1 MTKTLFSCYTW
12 TVWKQEQFLLVQK
25 FFMEVGRSL
34 RKKWHV
40 NGQKIYHI
48 HLLSHM
54 QPSRYSFPWMEFCL
68 WATPRELLR
77 SCIHPP
83 CDHSASLLHLE
94 EGLGWITVSDHKG
107 KIRHRWIFYGNRNK
121 KLLNQ
126 GKKSTSGAIH
136 LKVPASIVILP
147 DISTLASPK
156 SASLICFLSS
166 VRSRLP
172 GTNIKGLYEKQIFSY
187 FWSALQ
193 DKDTRASSNQ

>member
-1 MTKTLFSCYTW
+1 MLHLDRM
-12 TVWKQEQFLLVQK
+12 ERVQK
-25 FFMEVGRSL
+25 FFIEVGRSL

-40 NGQKIYHI
+40 NGQRIYHI

-77 SCIHPP
+77 SCTHPP
-83 CDHSASLLHLE
+83 CDHSASLIHLE
-94 EGLGWITVSDHKG
+94 EGLGWITVSDKG
-107 KIRHRWIFYGNRNK
+107 TIRHWWIFYGNRNCWTREVK
-121 KLLNQ
+121 C
-126 GKKSTSGAIH
+126 TSGAIH

-156 SASLICFLSS
+156 SANLICFLSS

-172 GTNIKGLYEKQIFSY
+172 GINIKSFYEKQIFCNKHSGKKK
-187 FWSALQ
+187 L
-193 DKDTRASSNQ
+193 KNQ